1 MARSGVPSRPK
12 ASTSPRNNTR
22 QALIEAAVEVLKSRG
37 FNGASARAI
46 ATEAGVNQALV
57 FYHFGTVAELLL
69 AALDEVS
76 ARRLRRYTTE
86 LADVTN
92 SVSLIALA
100 TKVFREDID
109 SGDIAV
115 LAEMIAGSSSAPEL
129 GAEVAKRIAPWK
141 DFASVAVE
149 SGLAASGLASL
160 LPIGAVSH
168 AAVALYLGLEM
179 LSHLEGDR
187 TGATLLFEQLARVVP
202 VLDVIRVPAKTTDK
216 GGTQ

>member
-12 ASTSPRNNTR
+12 ASTSARNNTR

-179 LSHLEGDR
+179 LSHLEADR
-187 TGATLLFEQLARVVP
+187 AGATLLFEQLARLAP
-202 VLDVIRVPAKTTDK
+202 VLDAIRVPAKTTDQ
-216 GGTQ
+216 GGMQ

>member
-92 SVSLIALA
+92 PVSLIALP
-100 TKVFREDID
+100 TKAVRRVPSAK
-109 SGDIAV
+109 SGCSPSTAIRSLPPRA
-115 LAEMIAGSSSAPEL
+115 AGCSCPSIPNWWT
-129 GAEVAKRIAPWK
+129 RP
-141 DFASVAVE
+141 
-149 SGLAASGLASL
+149 ASGPSRPAIPAS
-160 LPIGAVSH
+160 PTNTP
-168 AAVALYLGLEM
+168 
-179 LSHLEGDR
+179 DR
-187 TGATLLFEQLARVVP
+187 KSVM
-202 VLDVIRVPAKTTDK
+202 
-216 GGTQ
+216 

>member
-1 MARSGVPSRPK
+1 MARSGVPSRPR
-12 ASTSPRNNTR
+12 ASTSARHNTR

-57 FYHFGTVAELLL
+57 FYHFGTVAALLL

-86 LADVTN
+86 LAEVTDPA
-92 SVSLIALA
+92 SLIALA

-141 DFASVAVE
+141 DFASLAIE
-149 SGLAASGLASL
+149 SGFSTSGLVSL

-179 LSHLEGDR
+179 LSHLDGDR
-187 TGATLLFEQLARVVP
+187 TGATLLFEQLARLAP
-202 VLDVIRVPAKTTDK
+202 VLDVICVPAKTTDK
-216 GGTQ
+216 EGTQ

>member
-1 MARSGVPSRPK
+1 MARSGVPSRPR
-12 ASTSPRNNTR
+12 ASCSAGSNTR
-22 QALIEAAVEVLKSRG
+22 RALIEAAVKVLKSRG

-179 LSHLEGDR
+179 LSHLEADR
-187 TGATLLFEQLARVVP
+187 AGATLLFEQLARLAP
-202 VLDVIRVPAKTTDK
+202 VLDAIRVPAKTTDQ
-216 GGTQ
+216 GGMQ

>member
-1 MARSGVPSRPK
+1 MARMGVPSRPRE
-12 ASTSPRNNTR
+12 STSARNNTR

-46 ATEAGVNQALV
+46 ATEARVNQALV

-76 ARRLRRYTTE
+76 ALRLERYTTE
-86 LADVTN
+86 LAKVTDPT
-92 SVSLIALA
+92 SLIALA

-109 SGDIAV
+109 SGDITV

-141 DFASVAVE
+141 AFASIAIE
-149 SGLAASGLASL
+149 SGFSASGVVSL
-160 LPIGAVSH
+160 LPIEAVSH

-179 LSHLEGDR
+179 LSHLDGDR
-187 TGATLLFEQLARVVP
+187 TGATLLFEQLARLAP
-202 VLDVIRVPAKTTDK
+202 VLDVFCVAVKTTDK

>member
-12 ASTSPRNNTR
+12 ASTSARSNTR

-92 SVSLIALA
+92 SLSLIALA
-100 TKVFREDID
+100 
-109 SGDIAV
+109 
-115 LAEMIAGSSSAPEL
+115 
-129 GAEVAKRIAPWK
+129 
-141 DFASVAVE
+141 
-149 SGLAASGLASL
+149 
-160 LPIGAVSH
+160 
-168 AAVALYLGLEM
+168 
-179 LSHLEGDR
+179 DR
-187 TGATLLFEQLARVVP
+187 KSTRLN
-202 VLDVIRVPAKTTDK
+202 
-216 GGTQ
+216 

>member
-1 MARSGVPSRPK
+1 
-12 ASTSPRNNTR
+12 
-22 QALIEAAVEVLKSRG
+22 VLKSRG

-179 LSHLEGDR
+179 LSHLEADR
-187 TGATLLFEQLARVVP
+187 AGATLLFEQLARLAP
-202 VLDVIRVPAKTTDK
+202 VLDAIRVPAKTTDQ
-216 GGTQ
+216 GGMQ